1 MQENRS
7 ISNIPK
13 TWILILLFMIG
24 AYLAGL
30 WSKDTIEK
38 PVWLKNLGWA
48 DQLWPAADEQ
58 QPAEIS
64 PLGELIESNQ
74 DLTVPDIVEAASESV
89 VTVSIKKQQAVYS
102 PFGSGVFGLLP
113 FGFDLPEG
121 QSIEEVQQDIG
132 TGFVVEDGNLVV
144 TNKHVV
150 SDMRAEYSVIDKE
163 DNEYVVTNIYR
174 DPVNDMAIIKV
185 EGLRKPALPLG
196 DSTKIR
202 VGESVIAIG
211 TALGEFRHTVTT
223 GVVSGLGRGIT
234 AGNGFTAIEQLEGVI
249 QTDAA
254 INPGNSGGP
263 LINARGEVIGV
274 NVAVSQSAEN
284 IGFAIPINV
293 IKASLDNFNQTG
305 QFERPFLGVRY
316 QMITQKA
323 ALANEVPQGAYVI
336 EVTEGSTAADIGI
349 LPGNIITKI
358 GNTALK
364 DEELATILNRMKV
377 GDRIEISWWAEGEEK
392 SSVTSLKSSQ

>member
-64 PLGELIESNQ
+64 PLGELIENNQ
-74 DLTVPDIVEAASESV
+74 ELTVPDIVEAASESV

-102 PFGSGVFGLLP
+102 PFGTGIFDLLP

-121 QSIEEVQQDIG
+121 QSVEEVQQDIG

-150 SDMRAEYSVIDKE
+150 SDTRAEYSVIDEE

-196 DSTKIR
+196 DSDKIR

-293 IKASLDNFNQTG
+293 IKSSLENFNQTG

-323 ALANEVPQGAYVI
+323 ALANEVPQGAYII

-349 LPGNIITKI
+349 VPGNIITKI
-358 GNTALK
+358 GNTSLK

-377 GDRIEISWWAEGEEK
+377 GERIEINWWADGEEK
-392 SSVTSLKSSQ
+392 STVTTLKSSQ